1 MAPAVNGDT
10 SGGQTLGKVNVNDRA
25 LVDKVLARYPR
36 EFTVFRELIQNAD
49 DAQAEEVQIEFQ
61 TEQYITAVGGTG
73 HVDHL
78 NTIQVGSQMQESSL
92 SGVKL
97 ARWVLRND
105 GDPFTAKDWERIT
118 NIADGNPDERKIGAF
133 GVGFF
138 SVFSVTDSPV
148 IISGGIRK
156 RMFYE
161 NNELLVE
168 SRSYANRDSRDWTTF
183 EMDLKSEADLTMP
196 KPFDLSRFISTA
208 MTFLVKVKNVTVL
221 FNGSVLS
228 RITKSRTE
236 ATKIEIPQGLKTTS
250 PSNAFEVTFVKAFD
264 QQVTVNINGQ
274 AYGAGSN
281 TRSSRKK
288 GKPHVDPV
296 LKSGFFL
303 GKRSSESNGHHI
315 LPETSAKDFSLSY
328 KVYSAEVCTGL
339 SHRMARGIEK
349 ATKKKPP
356 KTFLFEAVHFTLS
369 EYESVQREHDHMRGL
384 NSVFMGPQG
393 LLSERDGELDAKLF
407 IGQTTTETTGIAVHL
422 SSRFIPTVERGS
434 IDLANGQVRE
444 WNEELLYIGGFMARL
459 IYERGMSVIRHEW
472 SSRPDQARKEGLFLM
487 KSFAFRSSSDSNVAG
502 LLQKAFFDCTPNLP
516 FPIVSNLGIRD
527 SKDVRK
533 PDETFAT
540 FMKQRPVLDLVPE
553 TESMIVTLPKWYK
566 VSDYTFRDIVDE
578 LNQRVFTEEDMV
590 AFITWWVKI
599 CLARW
604 GDDIADGGEEVKKQF
619 NQASKRFRPAQRK
632 SEHDVTL
639 LNDIRK
645 FVDGKG
651 WGSYIRVEDPL
662 PPDTIPISFT
672 SRLNALAARTVLG
685 WEELTIVDW
694 IQHVVGPRLNPD
706 YKRVLEILQ
715 SLWPSL
721 KLPEKEKIISLL
733 QNVDCI
739 LTSDGLKKPSEAYFP
754 EADLFND
761 LPVIRPTDFNEQM
774 LQEFG
779 VKMFIP
785 WSGIKGRLPHP
796 RCTPYQLAV
805 YFDRVHDVMTTE
817 DRMELQQMAIFTG
830 ADGGFHCIADLYT
843 PAPWN
848 ADLKLPT
855 IEWPNTYVPTGPL
868 DYLERLISLG
878 LKAYP
883 PLDVIIR
890 KASSEENT
898 MRKYAFAFLLDNMNS
913 VYSNYDPAD
922 FQGIAF
928 IPCGKWNHLQLG
940 TPEQVFI
947 SSEWELLG
955 FKRLHPSVNKDQTAC
970 LKIKDRPPASAIVKV
985 LREKPPKDNKEAQ
998 SWFDLLA
1005 RKGGFTA
1012 DELKDIAELSIVP
1025 SHAGSDA
1032 GSLKWVQPRKC
1043 FLEKPDDSNEHYRQL
1058 FNFVMFNPT
1067 ASSFLRLCGAKP
1079 KPDYSD
1085 ISEALLQDPQGYLA
1099 KAKPQKYLDDLR
1111 QVAVGY
1117 HNLPTE
1123 TRTKMRN
1130 AEIFL
1135 GYRRKR
1141 GPDTSRSAESI
1152 QYALRRA
1159 REILIADD
1167 MESYRLFGEYV
1178 LVAPKEEVFDN
1189 FYRAMGSANLSVHVS
1204 HTTETEGKGG
1214 EDKDLRSHVL
1224 CRVKIFL
1231 YDQENTRR
1239 SDVRTDRL
1247 QNPEH
1252 FSVKH
1257 CERLRITKRLDF
1269 ENALEGA
1276 CSKLTTVCDD
1286 ALAGIETTRGGNHI
1300 LWVANN
1306 RLGSRRAWYD
1316 MSVALCRLL
1325 FRTRK
1330 AHDTSSLMTILD
1342 ASLEDLH
1349 LRGYDVSWIEDNPV
1363 WPSDNRLPL
1372 PLPLPAPPPSPDPP
1386 QPRPPLRIKDF
1397 RHLMGRLFT
1406 RRKTPRGRF
1415 LSAEMEQLMDE
1426 ALKLCERD
1434 DGNRDRTIHQNAE
1447 DPKRGKKQ
1455 HDVKYCSASRV
1466 MDLKYCR
1473 RTRDGMAVFK
1483 TSKSNDPPEEELEAF
1498 SGVLRNLAQMF
1509 HLEPTQLHVFWQSDD
1524 AELMGFNRNHAIY
1537 LNLAHFMVKHL
1548 GKYSS
1553 DDHGKA
1559 DVYSAWFLI
1568 IAHEIAHNKA
1578 FWHDEDHELLF
1589 TTIVQT
1595 KLAPFRQLLASVAP
1609 RS

>member
-105 GDPFTAKDWERIT
+105 GDPFTVKDWERIT

-221 FNGSVLS
+221 FNGS
-228 RITKSRTE
+228 SRTE

-393 LLSERDGELDAKLF
+393 LLSERDGLIACK
-407 IGQTTTETTGIAVHL
+407 GQTTTETTGIAVHL

-619 NQASKRFRPAQRK
+619 NQASK
-632 SEHDVTL
+632 SDVTL

-672 SRLNALAARTVLG
+672 SRLNALAVRTVLG

-739 LTSDGLKKPSEAYFP
+739 LTSDGLIKPSEAYFP

-830 ADGGFHCIADLYT
+830 ADGGFH
-843 PAPWN
+843 
-848 ADLKLPT
+848 
-855 IEWPNTYVPTGPL
+855 
-868 DYLERLISLG
+868 YLEP
-878 LKAYP
+878 YP

-1025 SHAGSDA
+1025 SHTGSDA

-1111 QVAVGY
+1111 QVARPE
-1117 HNLPTE
+1117 L
-1123 TRTKMRN
+1123 KMRN

-1204 HTTETEGKGG
+1204 HTIETEGKGG

-1231 YDQENTRR
+1231 W
-1239 SDVRTDRL
+1239 

-1276 CSKLTTVCDD
+1276 CSTLTT
-1286 ALAGIETTRGGNHI
+1286 TTRGGNHI

-1306 RLGSRRAWYD
+1306 RSGSRRAWYD

-1363 WPSDNRLPL
+1363 RPSDNLFSTFQALPL

-1386 QPRPPLRIKDF
+1386 QPRLPLWIKDF

-1434 DGNRDRTIHQNAE
+1434 DGNRDRTIHQNTE

-1589 TTIVQT
+1589 TYHC
-1595 KLAPFRQLLASVAP
+1595 SD
-1609 RS
+1609 